1 MTQKT
6 QITKYYVGFHNSD
19 MDKQTVKPANVIDY
33 IADHFRGAT
42 IYESK
47 GVWKGAKENSMVIEI
62 VGDIEDQVTN
72 DSLASLIEMEK
83 NKDEDPK
90 DPYIVVKE
98 SLEDIF
104 NQDSIMTIRDRKE
117 VTF

>member
-6 QITKYYVGFHNSD
+6 QITKYYVGLHNSD
-19 MDKQTVKPANVIDY
+19 MDKQTVKPENVIDY

-47 GVWKGAKENSMVIEI
+47 GVWKGSTENSMVIEI
-62 VGDIEDQVTN
+62 VGNIEEEVTN
-72 DSLASLIEMEK
+72 DSLSSLIEMEK
-83 NKDEDPK
+83 NRDKNPK

-104 NQDSIMTIRDRKE
+104 NQDSVMICRDRKK
-117 VTF
+117 VIF

>member
-6 QITKYYVGFHNSD
+6 QITKYYVGLHNSD
-19 MDKQTVKPANVIDY
+19 MTQQTIKPHNVIDY
-33 IADHFRGAT
+33 IVDHFRGAT

-62 VGDIEDQVTN
+62 VGDIEEEVTN

-117 VTF
+117 VNF

>member
-6 QITKYYVGFHNSD
+6 QITKYYVGLYNSD
-19 MDKQTVKPANVIDY
+19 MTQQTIKPHNVIDY
-33 IADHFRGAT
+33 IVDHFRGAT

-117 VTF
+117 VNF

>member
-6 QITKYYVGFHNSD
+6 QITKYYVGLHNSD
-19 MDKQTVKPANVIDY
+19 MDKQTVKPGNVVNY

-47 GVWKGAKENSMVIEI
+47 GVWKGSTENSMVIEI
-62 VGDIEDQVTN
+62 VGNIEDQITN
-72 DSLASLIEMEK
+72 DSLSSLIEMEK
-83 NKDEDPK
+83 NRDKNPK

-104 NQDSIMTIRDRKE
+104 NQDSIMICRDQKM
-117 VTF
+117 VIF